1 MKAGPMLK
9 AIILASTALSA
20 VPVLAQEAPIDDG
33 EIIVTA
39 TRRSSSIQDV
49 PYNISAV
56 SGDALEKMGVSNI
69 DDLANLVPG
78 FNYVDLGA
86 RGSLLSSTIN
96 IRGINSEATSNYS
109 TPLASVAPVSTYID
123 ETPVFANLKIVD
135 LERVEILRGPQGT
148 LYGSGSLGGTVRF
161 IQKRPELGKWA
172 GRVSAGIG
180 KTQGAGKPDYD
191 GQAVLN
197 IPLGQTFAI
206 RASGSYERA
215 AGYIDYPTLFAL
227 DANGVPTL
235 ATPANVLGSAP
246 ALTSRRNANQ
256 DTTWTGRVSAYWEPS
271 DKFNA
276 QLAYHHQYDKSD
288 ALTATTPL
296 TSADN
301 RLANANAGL
310 SPFKSEVDLFSLDLE
325 SNLGFASLSSSTSY
339 SKVQAGGV
347 ADVTPTYL
355 NFAFYEGTYGAN
367 PRDFVS
373 SNSAVVDKSFV
384 EEIRLTSKHAG
395 PLQWVA
401 GFFHRNQNYSGLLS
415 EFVPGQDAYFR
426 ACAAAN
432 GFDPNDPAYEPFSGA
447 FPPGAIDCG
456 TGSPFGVPGLA
467 TIGGL
472 PVVRDGVYVNNFRQ
486 KFKDTALFGE
496 ATFNIT
502 PAWQVTGGVR
512 AFWQSL
518 TNDQQ
523 NGAFFTG
530 RSLLALGLDPAL
542 AVRSVTAKNKVNDV
556 IFKANTSY
564 DINNDLKVYATWSEG
579 FRRGG
584 ANGLPSVIF
593 DFGVFG
599 VLNVNPQLFSY
610 APDKVTNYEVGVKGK
625 IAKLNYSLAGFLI
638 NWDNFQINE
647 FVTSNALGA
656 VINGGRARS
665 KGIEF
670 EINGRVTDSFA
681 MLASYTY
688 TRSYITQYSPLLVNE
703 VLFGV
708 IPTNGKAQLPGTPKH
723 AASFTGTYT
732 VPVSDASEVSF
743 QLGGSYSSP
752 TNISIFPGRSRA
764 IGNHTSV
771 DLGLTYAADKWDVH
785 FAVDN
790 LFNKR
795 NVAASEPIRAG
806 SALADQRANFFIE
819 PPRSL
824 SLTFSYHFGQ

>member
-20 VPVLAQEAPIDDG
+20 MPVLAQEALIDDSG
-33 EIIVTA
+33 IIVTA
-39 TRRSSSIQDV
+39 TRRDSSLQDV

-56 SGDALEKMGVSNI
+56 SGDTLDKIGVSSI

-96 IRGINSEATSNYS
+96 IRGLNSEATSNYS

-161 IQKRPELGKWA
+161 IQKKPELGKWS
-172 GRVSAGIG
+172 GRLSAGIG
-180 KTQGAGKPDYD
+180 HTKGAGKPDHD
-191 GQAVLN
+191 GQAVIN
-197 IPLGQTFAI
+197 IPLGQTLAL

-227 DANGVPTL
+227 GANGVPTL
-235 ATPANVLGSAP
+235 ANPGDVLGSAP
-246 ALTSRRNANQ
+246 ALTSRRDANQ
-256 DTTWTGRVSAYWEPS
+256 DTTWTGRVAVYWEPS
-271 DKFNA
+271 GRFNA
-276 QLAYHHQYDKSD
+276 QIAYHHQYDKSD

-296 TSADN
+296 SYGDK
-301 RLANANAGL
+301 RLANANSGL

-325 SNLGFASLSSSTSY
+325 ANLGFATLSSSTSH
-339 SKVQAGGV
+339 SNVRAGGV

-355 NFAFYEGTYGAN
+355 NFSFYEGTYGAT

-373 SNSAVVDKSFV
+373 SSSAVSDKSFV
-384 EEIRLTSKHAG
+384 EEIRLASNNDG

-401 GFFHRNQNYSGLLS
+401 GFFHRNQDYSGLLTDS
-415 EFVPGQDAYFR
+415 VPGQDAYFR
-426 ACAAAN
+426 ACASAV
-432 GFDPNDPAYEPFSGA
+432 GFDPNDPTYDPFSGA
-447 FPPGAIDCG
+447 FPPEAADCG

-467 TIGGL
+467 TISGL
-472 PVVRDGVYVNNFRQ
+472 AVVKDGAYVNNFRQ

-502 PAWQVTGGVR
+502 PAWQITGGFR
-512 AFWQSL
+512 AFWQTL
-518 TNDQQ
+518 TNDQD
-523 NGAFFTG
+523 NGAFYTG

-542 AVRSVTAKNKVNDV
+542 AVRSVSATSKVKDV

-564 DINNDLKVYATWSEG
+564 DITKDHKLYATWSEG

-593 DFGVFG
+593 DFGVFD

-610 APDKVTNYEVGVKGK
+610 TPDKVTNYEVGVKGK
-625 IAKLNYSLAGFLI
+625 IGRLNYGVAGFLI

-656 VINGGRARS
+656 VINGGQARS
-665 KGIEF
+665 SGLEF
-670 EINGRVTDSFA
+670 ELNGRVTDRFTMMA
-681 MLASYTY
+681 NYAY
-688 TRSYITQYSPLLVNE
+688 TRSFITQYSPLLVSE
-703 VLFGV
+703 VLLGV
-708 IPTNGKAQLPGTPKH
+708 IPPNSKAQLPGTPKH
-723 AASFTGTYT
+723 SASWTGIYT
-732 VPVSDASEVSF
+732 VPVSDTGEVTL
-743 QLGGSYSSP
+743 QLGASYSSP
-752 TNISIFPGRSRA
+752 TNISIYPGRSRD

-771 DLGLTYAADKWDVH
+771 DLGLTYSADKWDVH
-785 FAVDN
+785 LAVDN
-790 LFNKR
+790 LFDKR
-795 NVAASEPIRAG
+795 NVAASEPIRTG

-819 PPRSL
+819 PPRSV